1 MRRRELLALLGSA
14 AVWPLAARAQQ
25 PAMPVI
31 GFLHPASADAIA
43 NRLRRFHRGLRE
55 IGFIEG
61 ENVTIAYRWGEG
73 HIDRMPTLA
82 AELVQR
88 RVAVIVAP
96 AANEGA
102 VAAKAA
108 TKTIPVVFAVSEDPV
123 KLGLVASLARPGG
136 NATGINFYNAELNVK
151 RLDVLRQ
158 LVPGAAR
165 IALLS
170 NPTIISSVAAVR
182 DIEAN
187 APAMALQTLVVDAGS
202 SREIDTAFATIARER
217 PDALF
222 VTGNSLF
229 NSRRLQLTMLAAR
242 HAIPA
247 AYASRD
253 YPEFGGLMSY
263 GTDVGDA
270 FRQAGVYAGRIL
282 KGTNPADLPVA
293 QASRFELV
301 INHQTARML
310 GLTVPDKLLVAA
322 DEVIE

>member
-1 MRRRELLALLGSA
+1 
-14 AVWPLAARAQQ
+14 
-25 PAMPVI
+25 
-31 GFLHPASADAIA
+31 
-43 NRLRRFHRGLRE
+43 
-55 IGFIEG
+55 
-61 ENVTIAYRWGEG
+61 
-73 HIDRMPTLA
+73 
-82 AELVQR
+82 
-88 RVAVIVAP
+88 
-96 AANEGA
+96 
-102 VAAKAA
+102 
-108 TKTIPVVFAVSEDPV
+108 
-123 KLGLVASLARPGG
+123 LARPGG

>member
-1 MRRRELLALLGSA
+1 
-14 AVWPLAARAQQ
+14 
-25 PAMPVI
+25 
-31 GFLHPASADAIA
+31 
-43 NRLRRFHRGLRE
+43 
-55 IGFIEG
+55 
-61 ENVTIAYRWGEG
+61 
-73 HIDRMPTLA
+73 
-82 AELVQR
+82 
-88 RVAVIVAP
+88 
-96 AANEGA
+96 
-102 VAAKAA
+102 
-108 TKTIPVVFAVSEDPV
+108 
-123 KLGLVASLARPGG
+123 
-136 NATGINFYNAELNVK
+136 
-151 RLDVLRQ
+151 
-158 LVPGAAR
+158 
-165 IALLS
+165 
-170 NPTIISSVAAVR
+170 
-182 DIEAN
+182 
-187 APAMALQTLVVDAGS
+187 MALQTLVVDAGS